1 MLLEFLPIFA
11 VKVSQVIPIVEFPSK
26 MFLFFQF
33 TYKIQTLGYIRLY
46 SKLPKHSYMA
56 LHKTPTYM
64 LINFHDFVQSIP
76 LLGLRAYSTA
86 CSVA

>member
-1 MLLEFLPIFA
+1 MLLEFSPIFA

-46 SKLPKHSYMA
+46 SKLPKRSYLA
-56 LHKTPTYM
+56 LHKNTYLLTCS
-64 LINFHDFVQSIP
+64 LIFMIFVQSWTTRFFGSI
-76 LLGLRAYSTA
+76 
-86 CSVA
+86 

>member
-33 TYKIQTLGYIRLY
+33 TYKIQTLGYVQLY
-46 SKLPKHSYMA
+46 FKLPKPSYLA
-56 LHKTPTYM
+56 LHKNTI
-64 LINFHDFVQSIP
+64 LH
-76 LLGLRAYSTA
+76 AH
-86 CSVA
+86 